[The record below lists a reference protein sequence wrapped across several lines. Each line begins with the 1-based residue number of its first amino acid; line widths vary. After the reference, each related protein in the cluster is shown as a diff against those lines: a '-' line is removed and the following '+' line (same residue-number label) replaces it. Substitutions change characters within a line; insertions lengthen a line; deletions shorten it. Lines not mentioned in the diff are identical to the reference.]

1 MTEGRKHQFSLRRM
15 LISVAII
22 AFVFSLLLFA
32 KRVIDVPFDAYKNW
46 AMGDLIVAFM
56 EEHDGAW
63 PSDWDD
69 LRPTCKK
76 LGGRLIGGETFD
88 SLQRAVD
95 IDFEFAPE
103 SAADA
108 IDASDTEPVFCVIWL
123 KNGSTAHYEGD
134 EPNQRVFDFL
144 KTRKFGGG

>member
-63 PSDWDD
+63 PSDCLLYTSPSPRD
-69 LRPTCKK
+69 
-76 LGGRLIGGETFD
+76 
-88 SLQRAVD
+88 
-95 IDFEFAPE
+95 
-103 SAADA
+103 
-108 IDASDTEPVFCVIWL
+108 
-123 KNGSTAHYEGD
+123 
-134 EPNQRVFDFL
+134 
-144 KTRKFGGG
+144 